1 MPKRL
6 IVFLPWLIIS
16 VACSSPSG
24 EGPTGSL
31 PPLVES
37 PVQGALPSP
46 SSFAPGVAAHDRL
59 LVTRDDGSLVTMSPD
74 GSEVLTLAGGE
85 SEGHHARQA
94 VWSPDGRGV
103 AWVEVNASGPEPGS
117 VLVSD
122 PEGQGTTEVD
132 VGVGAFFLQW
142 DPTSSRI
149 AYLGNIAGSIGMGV
163 VDLRPAEP
171 TDLQLG
177 AGSPFYLSWSPDGN
191 RMVVHVGQRLIGIL
205 KIEGELDRLRDR
217 PALFQAPIWLPD
229 GRFVFAAQR
238 HDRSLLVVRE
248 GQHSRQIASV
258 GGQISI
264 VASPDGRRLAYSGV
278 GPGAD
283 TDVYVADLR
292 TGERVRVLNGEAATF
307 FWSPNSRVLLML
319 TPAESDVP
327 GTHRWIVWDDRVR
340 FSGEVFLPSPSFL
353 QEYVPFFSQYA
364 QAMSLWSP
372 DVNAFAYAGL
382 HDGRAGIWVQSA
394 NGGEPTLVGDGEL
407 VAWSPT

>member
-1 MPKRL
+1 MMPKRL
-6 IVFLPWLIIS
+6 IVFVSWLIIS
-16 VACSSPSG
+16 VACSTPSG

-31 PPLVES
+31 PPL
-37 PVQGALPSP
+37 GASPSP
-46 SSFAPGVAAHDRL
+46 RSFSPGPAAHDRL

-74 GSEVLTLAGGE
+74 GSEVLTLARGE
-85 SEGHHARQA
+85 SEGHLARQA

-103 AWVEVNASGPEPGS
+103 AWVEVDAARPGPGP
-117 VLVSD
+117 VIVSD

-163 VDLRPAEP
+163 VDLRPDEP
-171 TDLQLG
+171 ADLQLG

-191 RMVVHVGQRLIGIL
+191 RMVVHVGRRLIGIL
-205 KIEGELDRLRDR
+205 KIEGELDRLADR

-229 GRFVFAAQR
+229 GGFVFAAQR
-238 HDRSLLVVRE
+238 HEGSSLVVRD
-248 GQHSRQIASV
+248 GQDVRQIASV
-258 GGQISI
+258 DGQISV
-264 VASPDGRRLAYSGV
+264 VASPDGRRLAYSGI

-292 TGERVRVLNGEAATF
+292 TGELVRVVNGEAATF
-307 FWSPNSRVLLML
+307 FWSPDSRVLLLL
-319 TPAESDVP
+319 TPVEGDVP
-327 GTHRWIVWDDRVR
+327 GTHRWMVWDERVR
-340 FSGEVFLPSPSFL
+340 FTGEVFLPSPSFL

-364 QAMSLWSP
+364 QALSLWSP
-372 DVNAFAYAGL
+372 DASAFAYAGL
-382 HDGRAGIWVQSA
+382 HDGRAGIWVQPA
-394 NGGEPTLVGDGEL
+394 AGGEPTLVGDGEL